1 MSPRAPNIPEQV
13 RQFAP
18 KEKPPPA
25 PKEAPPSGD
34 GDVLDQ
40 AGQAIIG
47 LLQHAAQLSNET
59 SNRAM
64 EQARK
69 FSHQLHAAEGRID
82 QLQVEIEQAQD
93 RAGRAEKWL
102 TRIYQEIEEKLLQ
115 SRQ

>member
-1 MSPRAPNIPEQV
+1 MSPRAPNVPERV

-25 PKEAPPSGD
+25 PKEAPPSGN
-34 GDVLDQ
+34 GDVLEQ
-40 AGQAIIG
+40 AGHAIIG

-69 FSHQLHAAEGRID
+69 LSHQLHATEGRID

-93 RAGRAEKWL
+93 RAARAEKWL

-115 SRQ
+115 SR